1 MKSPYDPSVRVM
13 CDKAGDR
20 RKFALPQLPR
30 GFALF
35 ILSVIL
41 ISGIVTATIPCVAQA
56 ARSAPPFNLTSID
69 GTDFSLSDYSG
80 KVVVLD
86 LMATWCPVCPNEM
99 PELSKLREEYSDVV
113 IMTISV
119 DPIEPEENLR
129 SFRETYASNAD
140 WLFAR
145 DTDKVLD
152 KYRAFTLPT
161 IVVIDPQGYIS
172 FQRAN
177 LVPAEE
183 LAAEVEKAYSGV
195 IDESGKQEEPEVTIT
210 EVVIIFVQKILKT
223 YGLYGSALL
232 LGFLSFFAP
241 CAFPLLPG
249 YISYYLGRYEG
260 GPTLSGS
267 VKAGIA
273 SATGINGLFAL
284 IGAAV
289 AVGATAVTSYLEY
302 LKPGVGVFIVLL
314 GLAMVLGKTEIFDR
328 FGGKLS
334 SYSSKLGGRA
344 RYSGLF
350 LYGVGYGLASMG
362 CQAPIFIALIFAGLA
377 AGGVLEAFM
386 VFLSFSI
393 GMGCMM
399 ITVSV
404 IVGTAKMKL
413 MERMRALTPY
423 INRACGGILIIVGL
437 YFLWEYLI

>member
-20 RKFALPQLPR
+20 RQFALPQLPR

-41 ISGIVTATIPCVAQA
+41 ISGIVTVTIPFVAHA
-56 ARSAPPFNLTSID
+56 ASSAPPFNLTSID
-69 GTDFSLSDYSG
+69 GTDFSLSDYRG
-80 KVVVLD
+80 TVVVLD
-86 LMATWCPVCPNEM
+86 LMATWCPVCPYEM

-119 DPIEPEENLR
+119 DPTEPEENLR

-145 DTDKVLD
+145 DTDKVLV

-161 IVVIDPQGYIS
+161 IVVIDPEGYIS
-172 FQRAN
+172 FQKAG

-183 LAAEVEKAYSGV
+183 LMSEVERAYAGGV
-195 IDESGKQEEPEVTIT
+195 GEPEGPEEPEGPPSTIM
-210 EVVIIFVQKILKT
+210 
-223 YGLYGSALL
+223 GLYVLALL
-232 LGFLSFFAP
+232 TGLLSFFAP

-273 SATGINGLFAL
+273 SATGINGMFAL

-289 AVGATAVTSYLEY
+289 AVGGVAV
-302 LKPGVGVFIVLL
+302 KPYITYFAPIVGVGIVLL
-314 GLAMVLGKTEIFDR
+314 GLSMVFGKAEIFR
-328 FGGKLS
+328 KFGGVLS

-350 LYGVGYGLASMG
+350 LYGVGYGLAAMG
-362 CQAPIFIALIFAGLA
+362 CQAPVFIALIFAGLA
-377 AGGVLEAFM
+377 TGGVLEAFM

-413 MERMRALTPY
+413 LTRLKELIPL
-423 INRACGGILIIVGL
+423 INRACGVIIIFVGV
-437 YFLWEYLI
+437 YFLLEFV